1 MMRRI
6 PPLLAVGL
14 LLAGCNDSDVK
25 EVKQW
30 MADTKAQTRPTV
42 TPIAPPKTF
51 VPFEYSHKDMMEPT
65 NPTKLIAELQRA
77 ASKSNNPFKP
87 DPTRRKELLESFPLD
102 TIKMVGTLEKAGTV
116 FALLQIDRVVYQVK
130 TGQYLGQNDGRIA
143 SVTEDTVTITERVQD
158 AAGEWVERISKLELQ
173 DSKETKK

>member
-6 PPLLAVGL
+6 PPLLALGL

-30 MADTKAQTRPTV
+30 MTETEAQTKPSV
-42 TPIAPPKTF
+42 TPISPPKTF

-65 NPTKLIAELQRA
+65 NPTKLMAELA
-77 ASKSNNPFKP
+77 KASSKSNNPFKP
-87 DPTRRKELLESFPLD
+87 DDTRRKELLESFPLD
-102 TIKMVGTLEKAGTV
+102 TVKMVGTLEKAGTIY
-116 FALLQIDRVVYQVK
+116 ALLQIDRVVYQVK
-130 TGQYLGQNDGRIA
+130 SGQYVGQNYGRIA
-143 SVTEDTVTITERVQD
+143 SVSEDTVVINERVQD
-158 AAGEWVERISKLELQ
+158 ATGEWVERISKLELQ